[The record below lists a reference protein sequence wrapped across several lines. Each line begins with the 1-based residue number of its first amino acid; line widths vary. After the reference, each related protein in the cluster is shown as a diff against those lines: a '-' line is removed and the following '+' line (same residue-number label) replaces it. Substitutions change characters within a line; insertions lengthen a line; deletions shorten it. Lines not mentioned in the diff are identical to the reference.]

1 MNLNNFSKFFKYKYL
16 LYPQNISSPPSPERA
31 TVIFFLANSDKINV
45 GIWENLKMA
54 LHKFY

>member
-31 TVIFFLANSDKINV
+31 TVIFFANSDKINV
-45 GIWENLKMA
+45 GICKESENGSP
-54 LHKFY
+54 